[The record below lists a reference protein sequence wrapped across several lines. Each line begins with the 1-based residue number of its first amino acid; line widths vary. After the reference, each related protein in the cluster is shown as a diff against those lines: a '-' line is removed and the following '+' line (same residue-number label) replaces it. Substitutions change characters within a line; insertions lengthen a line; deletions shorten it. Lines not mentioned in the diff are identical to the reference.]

1 MALSDTDRNLV
12 YSAPSDLL
20 GHPRGLAFLFAT
32 EMWERFSYYGMR
44 ALLVL
49 YMVKYLLLPERADT
63 IIGLATLKGTLEAMF
78 GTLGTQPLAS
88 HIYGLYTGLVYFTPL
103 IGGIVADRWLGQHRT
118 IIIGAALMAIGHFM
132 MAFEPLFLLA
142 LTVLILGNGAFKP
155 NMSAQVGGL
164 YPPGD
169 HRRDRAYSIF
179 YVGINLGAF
188 LAPLVCGTLGEDLGW
203 HYGFGAAG
211 VGMTIGLL
219 TYLYAL
225 RSRALPPDELHRA
238 KAAGAVK
245 EPLNRAEWQSVLA
258 LVALFLPVTLFWATY
273 EQQGNTI
280 ALWADDH
287 TNRSIDLIFWH
298 GEIPTTWFQAFN
310 PFMIF
315 AFTPF
320 VVALWARQA
329 ERGTEPSTVM
339 KMAFG
344 CLLCALSYLIMAGA
358 AWQAD
363 GDEAS
368 WLWLFAFFVVI
379 TIGELYLSPIGLSL
393 VSKVAPVRMVSMM
406 MGVWLATSF
415 VGNFL
420 AGYLGGFWSSMD
432 KVSFFLMIAAV
443 AAGAAVIIWV
453 LHWPLKSVLKD

>member
-1 MALSDTDRNLV
+1 
-12 YSAPSDLL
+12 
-20 GHPRGLAFLFAT
+20 
-32 EMWERFSYYGMR
+32 
-44 ALLVL
+44 
-49 YMVKYLLLPERADT
+49 
-63 IIGLATLKGTLEAMF
+63 
-78 GTLGTQPLAS
+78 
-88 HIYGLYTGLVYFTPL
+88 
-103 IGGIVADRWLGQHRT
+103 
-118 IIIGAALMAIGHFM
+118 
-132 MAFEPLFLLA
+132 
-142 LTVLILGNGAFKP
+142 
-155 NMSAQVGGL
+155 
-164 YPPGD
+164 
-169 HRRDRAYSIF
+169 
-179 YVGINLGAF
+179 
-188 LAPLVCGTLGEDLGW
+188 
-203 HYGFGAAG
+203 
-211 VGMTIGLL
+211 
-219 TYLYAL
+219 
-225 RSRALPPDELHRA
+225 LHKA

-245 EPLNRAEWQSVLA
+245 EPLDRSEWQSVLA

-287 TNRSIDLIFWH
+287 TNRSIDLLVWR

-329 ERGTEPSTVM
+329 RRGSEPSTVM

-344 CLLCALSYLIMAGA
+344 CLLCGLSYLIMAGA
-358 AWQAD
+358 AWQAA

-368 WLWLFAFFVVI
+368 WLWLLAFFVVI

-393 VSKVAPVRMVSMM
+393 VSKVAPVRMVSML

-443 AAGAAVIIWV
+443 ATGAAVIIWL
-453 LHWPLKSVLKD
+453 LHWPLKSVLRD